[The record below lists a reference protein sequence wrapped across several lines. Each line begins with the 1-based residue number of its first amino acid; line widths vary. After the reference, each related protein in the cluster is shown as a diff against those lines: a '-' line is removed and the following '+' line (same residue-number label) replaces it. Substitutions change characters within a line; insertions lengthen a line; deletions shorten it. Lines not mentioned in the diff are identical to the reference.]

1 MMHHKKYLY
10 QAIILTDSDWEKF
23 KAQFELHYPEFYIRL
38 HERLPLL
45 TPSEIRLITLLKLQ
59 LSTKAMAAILGV
71 SPQSIIKTRY
81 RLKKKLNLSK
91 DEKLESAL
99 QWI

>member
-1 MMHHKKYLY
+1 MHSKRNLH
-10 QAIILTDSDWEKF
+10 QAIILTESDWEKF
-23 KAQFELHYPEFYIRL
+23 KAQFELHYPDFYIRL
-38 HERLPLL
+38 HEKLPLL

-81 RLKKKLNLSK
+81 RLKKKLNIPK
-91 DEKLESAL
+91 DRKLDSAL
-99 QWI
+99 EWI

>member
-1 MMHHKKYLY
+1 MHNKGHLH

-23 KAQFELHYPEFYIRL
+23 KAQFELHYPDFYIRL
-38 HERLPLL
+38 HEHLPHL

-59 LSTKAMAAILGV
+59 LSTKAMAAILGI

-81 RLKKKLNLSK
+81 RLKKKLKVDK
-91 DEKLESAL
+91 DKKLDKAL
-99 QWI
+99 EWI